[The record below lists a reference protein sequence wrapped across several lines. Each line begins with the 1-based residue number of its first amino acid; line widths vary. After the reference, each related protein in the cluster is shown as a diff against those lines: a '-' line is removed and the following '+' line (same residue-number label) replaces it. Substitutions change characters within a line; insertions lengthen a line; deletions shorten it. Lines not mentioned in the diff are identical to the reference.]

1 MQYFGAYRFIFE
13 HPKWPMLLLIG
24 AVCQFVPIAGP
35 LVIMGYLYSV
45 IEAKHRNGPDQF
57 PAFDFDRLGD
67 YLLRGV
73 WPFLASLAVA
83 LPVVLVVL
91 LTMFS
96 VIAFVFSSQQL
107 EGSPPPALIIL
118 VPLLILGIGFVIFVA
133 HILMLPLTLRAGL
146 SQDLRTAFSMAF
158 VQDFLGRVWPE
169 MLLSMLFLVV
179 TAPFLM
185 IAGFLMLIIGIY
197 VATVVMTFAQ
207 FHFHY
212 QLYELYLQRGG
223 TPIPLKESPLPAV

>member
-1 MQYFGAYRFIFE
+1 MQYFGAYRFVFE
-13 HPKWPMLLLIG
+13 NPKWPMLLLIG

-35 LVIMGYLYSV
+35 LVLMGYLYSV
-45 IEAKHRNGPDQF
+45 IEAKHRHGPEQF

-73 WPFLASLAVA
+73 WPFIASLAVA
-83 LPVVLVVL
+83 LPVVLLSILAVFGIV
-91 LTMFS
+91 
-96 VIAFVFSSQQL
+96 AFVLSTQQAG
-107 EGSPPPALIIL
+107 EPPPAALFIF
-118 VPLLILGIGFVIFVA
+118 VPLLILGIMFVVLVA
-133 HILMLPLTLRAGL
+133 HMLALPLTLRAGL
-146 SQDLRTAFSMAF
+146 SQDLRTTFSLAF
-158 VQDFLGRVWPE
+158 VQDFFSRVWLE
-169 MLLSMLFLVV
+169 MLLSMLFLVI
-179 TAPFLM
+179 TLPFLM

-223 TPIPLKESPLPAV
+223 TPIPLKESPLPAS